1 MPVLRK
7 TGIRSPFLSSPLAG
21 GITVPSFRQAILIG
35 ALVPSLLLG
44 GNTQFVGRPLLTSAA
59 PDTSRPAQQII
70 VQVPPVPTA
79 NALNASV
86 AYLTRPSAPSAA
98 EPHLAPTQTTVA
110 QPSIPSASTQF
121 VSRPAP
127 LEDVQWPARP
137 AFVLTGNQPISGGL
151 SLAINV
157 VRPQNTD
164 PLRPIVVIANQ
175 PPQLQPTAVIQQVGT
190 TGDET
195 RLPLTVTVF
204 RPPQPIPPSEIA
216 VKFVLP
222 RLASAPSPRLPPGII
237 IIVDTTPWIGA
248 RASTLQITS
257 GIRIVIGSNP
267 IIRTPTRVTLDTD
280 GKSIIVFDNTGISLV
295 TLTNNGKSTLSLDAS
310 GKSAFVIT
318 DNGLSKFTLDNSG
331 ASKVT
336 LD

>member
-1 MPVLRK
+1 MPVLSK
-7 TGIRSPFLSSPLAG
+7 TGIRSPFLSGPLAG
-21 GITVPSFRQAILIG
+21 GITVPSLRQAILIG

-110 QPSIPSASTQF
+110 QPPVPSASTQF

-127 LEDVQWPARP
+127 PEDIQWPARP
-137 AFVLTGNQPISGGL
+137 ALVFTGNQPLPGGL
-151 SLAINV
+151 SLALNV

-164 PLRPIVVIANQ
+164 PLRPIVVIVNQ
-175 PPQLQPTAVIQQVGT
+175 PPQLQPTAITQQIGT
-190 TGDET
+190 AGDET
-195 RLPLTVTVF
+195 RLPLTVTVV

-216 VKFVLP
+216 VKLVLP
-222 RLASAPSPRLPPGII
+222 RLAPVPSPRLPPGII

-257 GIRIVIGSNP
+257 GIRIVVGSNP
-267 IIRTPTRVTLDTD
+267 IIRTPTKVTLDT
-280 GKSIIVFDNTGISLV
+280 
-295 TLTNNGKSTLSLDAS
+295 NGKSTAILDTGGISRITLADSGRSSLALDSS
-310 GKSAFVIT
+310 GKSTFLIT
-318 DNGLSKFTLDNSG
+318 NAGLYTFTLDNNG
-331 ASKVT
+331 TSKVI